1 MLSEELNEYGFEL
14 LSLICNVEG
23 LRNKLIKFK
32 ADLQDYERNLLI
44 IILAD
49 HRDEVNFIEDE
60 EVLLDKIDDPDF
72 LEDVYSTV
80 SEGIVTFYDCKSN
93 PLLSY
98 ELSV

>member
-14 LSLICNVEG
+14 LGLICNVEG

-32 ADLQDYERNLLI
+32 ADLQDYEKNLLI

-60 EVLLDKIDDPDF
+60 EVLLNKLDDPDF
-72 LEDVYSTV
+72 LEDVYTTV

>member
-14 LSLICNVEG
+14 LNLICDVEG
-23 LRNKLIKFK
+23 LRNRLIKFK
-32 ADLQDYERNLLI
+32 ADLQDYERSLLI
-44 IILAD
+44 IILSD
-49 HRDEVNFIEDE
+49 HRNEVNFIEDE
-60 EVLLDKIDDPDF
+60 EILLDRMNDPDF
-72 LEDVYSTV
+72 LDEIYTTV